1 MIDMQKRLRR
11 TFSSLAGNES
21 LADGVDEDAAA
32 DMLKWGEVLAE
43 QFVRKTSE
51 MEDEMA
57 EEFLAPYLR
66 ALRMML
72 RAIGQWVT
80 GKYAD
85 SSSRIQLRDK
95 LLENFR
101 VILGDN
107 GRSPSPEQLDELLN
121 QTDDKSQTP
130 AQLISKLRAM
140 LEEYSDGG
148 KHAKT

>member
-1 MIDMQKRLRR
+1 MIDMEKRLRR

-32 DMLKWGEVLAE
+32 DMLKWGEALAE

-51 MEDEMA
+51 MEDELA
-57 EEFLAPYLR
+57 EGFLAPYLR

-72 RAIGQWVT
+72 RATGQWVT

-95 LLENFR
+95 ILENFR

-121 QTDDKSQTP
+121 QADDKSQTP

>member
-1 MIDMQKRLRR
+1 MIDMEKRLRR

-95 LLENFR
+95 LLENFL

-107 GRSPSPEQLDELLN
+107 GRSPAPEQLDELLN
-121 QTDDKSQTP
+121 QADDKSQTP

>member
-1 MIDMQKRLRR
+1 MIDMEKRLRR

-95 LLENFR
+95 ILENFR

-121 QTDDKSQTP
+121 QADDKSQAP
-130 AQLISKLRAM
+130 VQSISKLRAM

>member
-1 MIDMQKRLRR
+1 MIDMEKRLRR

-121 QTDDKSQTP
+121 QADDKSQTP